1 MNAERIVFRT
11 GKTTALV
18 LLEESDAPQLTRWIN
33 DPEITRFLTVF
44 TPNTLEEEIEWIKKI
59 SSRQPNEFIWGIW
72 QLAEKRLIGT
82 MGLHRISYRDRVATT
97 GAIIGEKDCWG
108 QGFGRDAKMQLLDFA
123 FNTLNLRKI
132 CSSVLAFNERSFRYS
147 LACGYQEE
155 GRRKLQLFSDG
166 QYRDE
171 IFLAVFREDWLPLW
185 AEYQQS
191 KIQEEVK

>member
-18 LLEESDAPQLTRWIN
+18 LLEETDAPQLTLWIN
-33 DPEITRFLTVF
+33 DPEITRFLKVF
-44 TPNTLEEEIEWIKKI
+44 MPSTLEEEIEWIKKT
-59 SSRQPNEFIWGIW
+59 SSRKPNEFIWGIW

-123 FNTLNLRKI
+123 FNALNLRKV
-132 CSSVLAFNERSFRYS
+132 CSSVLAFNERSLHYS
-147 LACGYQEE
+147 LACGYREE
-155 GRRKLQLFSDG
+155 GRRRAHLFSNG
-166 QYRDE
+166 QYWDE
-171 IFLAVFREDWLPLW
+171 ILLAVFREDWLSLW
-185 AEYQQS
+185 EKYQAEL
-191 KIQEEVK
+191 KA